1 MRTLFLAWILLGF
14 RGVRG
19 TEEEEEGRELPGGEW
34 NMLGT

>member
-19 TEEEEEGRELPGGEW
+19 TEEEEGRELPGGEW